1 VLQFFEICCESCLC
15 DLRKSIKK
23 ISFNCYEATLDYRNH
38 LTNGYGKNYNEA
50 LVSAVNNLLE
60 KLLEDERTH
69 PALRECLKRFSHTCS
84 PDLPSEKV
92 KTLPDAPDKRTAPA
106 PRTIDSSCRPKE
118 NLMKSVK
125 TIKEEIFES
134 LNRKWPPIQPI
145 TSSCGPHSRPPSQKI
160 LPTPYSHFPSAR
172 MNSNSS
178 SVESESWKRNSRRQR
193 RKTRYVEV

>member
-1 VLQFFEICCESCLC
+1 MLQFFEICCESCLC

-69 PALRECLKRFSHTCS
+69 PALRDCLKRFSHTCS

-92 KTLPDAPDKRTAPA
+92 KTLPDAPEKRTAPA
-106 PRTIDSSCRPKE
+106 PRAVDSSCRPKE

-134 LNRKWPPIQPI
+134 LNRKCSPIQPT
-145 TSSCGPHSRPPSQKI
+145 TSSSAPPSRSPSPRTP
-160 LPTPYSHFPSAR
+160 PTPCSPSPSAR
-172 MNSNSS
+172 TNCSS
-178 SVESESWKRNSRRQR
+178 CSAGSGSWRRNCRPPR
-193 RKTRYVEV
+193 RKTR